1 MKILVIN
8 PGSTS
13 TKLAIYDGTV
23 QRWNHTISHSAE
35 QLSQFAHVNDQLPYR
50 IGLMHQALT
59 DAGIAI
65 DFDAVIARGG
75 LLQPTLGGVYEIDA
89 NMRHDLLHAHM
100 EHACNLGALMAHE
113 IASQC
118 NAPAFIADPEVV
130 DELMPEA
137 RLSGLPQLPRHSVFH
152 ALNTKAVARHY
163 AHSIHK
169 PYESLNL
176 IMVHLGGGISVG
188 AHCRGKVIDV
198 NNALD
203 GDGPFSPERAGTLP
217 AGQLVDLCF
226 SGEYTQKQIRRMING
241 KGGLTAHLNT
251 NDVRLIADKAQAG
264 EEPYKTVLD
273 AMIYTVAKEVGARAV
288 ALRGQVDAI
297 ILTGGIAHSQY
308 CVQHLTQWI
317 QHIAPVIVRAGEDEL
332 KSLALNAYGA
342 LTGQLPVR
350 RYNPEHLLP

>member
-13 TKLAIYDGTV
+13 TKLAIYDGTT
-23 QRWNHTISHSAE
+23 QKWCHTIRHSVEELSH
-35 QLSQFAHVNDQLPYR
+35 FAHINDQLPYR
-50 IGLMHQALT
+50 TALMHKALSE
-59 DAGIAI
+59 AGIPVE
-65 DFDAVIARGG
+65 FDAVIARGG
-75 LLQPTLGGVYEIDA
+75 LLQPTPGGVYEIDS
-89 NMRHDLLHAHM
+89 NMIHDLIHAPM
-100 EHACNLGALMAHE
+100 EHACNLGALMAHD
-113 IASQC
+113 IASEC
-118 NAPAFIADPEVV
+118 HVPSFIADPEVV

-137 RLSGLPQLPRHSVFH
+137 RMSGLPQLPRHSVFH
-152 ALNTKAVARHY
+152 ALNIKAVARHY

-188 AHCRGKVIDV
+188 AHRKGKVIDV

-203 GDGPFSPERAGTLP
+203 GDGPFSPERAGTVP

-226 SGEYTQKQIRRMING
+226 SGEYTHKQLKRLLNG
-241 KGGLTAHLNT
+241 KGGLTAHLGT
-251 NDVRLIADKAQAG
+251 NDVEMITSRAQAG
-264 EEPYKTVLD
+264 EEPYKSVLD
-273 AMIYTVAKEVGARAV
+273 SMLYTVAKEVGARSV

-308 CVQHLTQWI
+308 CVEKLSEWI
-317 QHIAPVIVRAGEDEL
+317 SHIAPIVVRAGEDEL

-342 LTGQLPVR
+342 LTGQLPICH
-350 RYNPEHLLP
+350 YAPDHLL

>member
-13 TKLAIYDGTV
+13 TKLAIYDGTK
-23 QRWNHTISHSAE
+23 QKWCHTIRHSVEELSH
-35 QLSQFAHVNDQLPYR
+35 FAHINDQLPYR
-50 IGLMHQALT
+50 TALMHEALSE
-59 DAGIAI
+59 AGIPI

-75 LLQPTLGGVYEIDA
+75 LLQPTPGGVYEIDS
-89 NMRHDLLHAHM
+89 NMTHDLIHAPM
-100 EHACNLGALMAHE
+100 EHACNLGALMAHD
-113 IASQC
+113 IASEC
-118 NAPAFIADPEVV
+118 NVPSFIADPEVV

-137 RLSGLPQLPRHSVFH
+137 RMSGLPQLPRHSVFH

-188 AHCRGKVIDV
+188 AHRKGKVIDV

-203 GDGPFSPERAGTLP
+203 GDGPFSPERAGTVP

-226 SGEYTQKQIRRMING
+226 SGEYTHKQLKRMLNG
-241 KGGLTAHLNT
+241 KGGLTAHLGT
-251 NDVRLIADKAQAG
+251 NDVEMITSRAQSG
-264 EEPYKTVLD
+264 EEPYKSVLD
-273 AMIYTVAKEVGARAV
+273 SMLYTVAKEVGARSV

-308 CVQHLTQWI
+308 CVEKLSEWI
-317 QHIAPVIVRAGEDEL
+317 SHIAPIVVRAGEDEL

-342 LTGQLPVR
+342 LTGQLPICH
-350 RYNPEHLLP
+350 YAPDHLL